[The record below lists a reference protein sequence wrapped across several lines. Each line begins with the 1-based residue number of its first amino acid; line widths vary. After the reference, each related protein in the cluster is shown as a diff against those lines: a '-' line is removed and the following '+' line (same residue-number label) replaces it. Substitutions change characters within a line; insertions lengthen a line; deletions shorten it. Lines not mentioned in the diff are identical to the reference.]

1 MKTFLIAT
9 TAILLAS
16 TAAVAG
22 HHGDKDG
29 KMCEKKMAKKFE
41 KMDTDKDGAISKD
54 EFITYKT
61 SKFEKMDAN
70 NDGKLTMEE
79 KKAYKEAKYKKKKE
93 MKKDHDHKDHD
104 HGDKKEKSY

>member
-61 SKFEKMDAN
+61 SKFEKMDADK
-70 NDGKLTMEE
+70 DGKVSLDE
-79 KKAYKEAKYKKKKE
+79 KKAYKKAKY
-93 MKKDHDHKDHD
+93 H
-104 HGDKKEKSY
+104 DKKEKAEEKAAE